1 MAAQKSRRTKIQK
14 KLNQII
20 HRSFKKIRIKP
31 SKETYIDKLFKKQKE
46 LKKKPDKESKTK
58 LLEIEE
64 ELATKMSEDLYN
76 IVKEEVKVVESEEGG
91 FNS

>member
-1 MAAQKSRRTKIQK
+1 M
-14 KLNQII
+14 
-20 HRSFKKIRIKP
+20 KP
-31 SKETYIDKLFKKQKE
+31 LKETYIDKLFKKQKE

-64 ELATKMSEDLYN
+64 ELATKVSEDFYN
-76 IVKEEVKVVESEEGG
+76 IVNKEVKVVESEESG